1 MPVMLAR
8 RRPCAELLSLV
19 GGKVLW
25 PMAICFALMGLMV
38 VQVVK
43 RLPSLKKV
51 DGVPVSLEEREAA
64 EASRA

>member
-1 MPVMLAR
+1 M
-8 RRPCAELLSLV
+8 
-19 GGKVLW
+19 LW

>member
-1 MPVMLAR
+1 MAHVLTCGTVANR
-8 RRPCAELLSLV
+8 GAGLIGLV
-19 GGKVLW
+19 
-25 PMAICFALMGLMV
+25 V